1 MKILHLAD
9 LHIGKRVNGFS
20 MLEDQKYIL
29 EQILGIVKAQKTETV
44 LIAGD
49 VYDKAIPSA
58 EAVEVF
64 DDFLTKLVEAKQ
76 KVLLISGNHDSEE
89 RLAFA
94 SQVMKKSGV
103 YFAPV
108 FSGDIEKVTLQDEC
122 GDIHFYMLPYMKP
135 TKAVENLKKL
145 LNESDTT
152 TLESATTSKRL
163 TNNECE
169 KINKTERNILLAHQF
184 LTGATPSESEE
195 FSVGGIENIDA
206 QMFEDFDY
214 VALGHIHR
222 AQQVGK
228 EYIRYAGTPLKY
240 SFSEVN
246 HKKSV
251 TIVEI
256 KEKGTVLAE
265 LVTLKPLRDMRELK
279 GTYIE
284 LTARENYQD
293 TDTNDYVHITL
304 TDEEDIIDVIA
315 KLRFIYPNLMKLD
328 YDNTRTRSRQ
338 NICMEEQVEQKSPMG
353 LFSDFYL
360 QQNNQE
366 MTKEQYEF
374 AKQILEKISC

>member
-1 MKILHLAD
+1 MRILHLAD

-29 EQILGIVKAQKTETV
+29 NQILGIVKERQTEVV

-58 EAVEVF
+58 EAVEAF

-122 GDIHFYMLPYMKP
+122 GDIHFYMLPYRKP
-135 TKAVENLKKL
+135 AKVVEVLEKL
-145 LNESDTT
+145 LNE
-152 TLESATTSKRL
+152 
-163 TNNECE
+163 
-169 KINKTERNILLAHQF
+169 KIDKTERNILHAHQF

-265 LVTLKPLRDMRELK
+265 LVTLKPLRDMRDLK
-279 GTYIE
+279 GTYME

-315 KLRFIYPNLMKLD
+315 KLRIIYPNLMKLN

-338 NICMEEQVEQKSPMG
+338 NICMEEQVEQKSPME

-366 MTKEQYEF
+366 MTKEQNEF

>member
-1 MKILHLAD
+1 MRILHLAD

-29 EQILGIVKAQKTETV
+29 NQILGIVKERQTEVV

-122 GDIHFYMLPYMKP
+122 GDIHFYMLPYRKP
-135 TKAVENLKKL
+135 AKVVEVLEKL
-145 LNESDTT
+145 LNE
-152 TLESATTSKRL
+152 
-163 TNNECE
+163 
-169 KINKTERNILLAHQF
+169 KIDKTERNILLAHQF

-284 LTARENYQD
+284 LTARESYQD

-328 YDNTRTRSRQ
+328 YDNMRTRSRQ
-338 NICMEEQVEQKSPMG
+338 NICMEEQVEQKSPME

>member
-1 MKILHLAD
+1 MRILHLAD

-29 EQILGIVKAQKTETV
+29 NQILGIVKERQTEVV

-108 FSGDIEKVTLQDEC
+108 FSGNIEKVTLQDEC
-122 GDIHFYMLPYMKP
+122 GNIHFYMLPYMKP

-145 LNESDTT
+145 LNESDAT

-293 TDTNDYVHITL
+293 ADTNDYVHITL

-338 NICMEEQVEQKSPMG
+338 NICMEEQVEQKSPME

>member
-1 MKILHLAD
+1 MRILHLAD

-29 EQILGIVKAQKTETV
+29 NQILGIVKERQTEVV

-108 FSGDIEKVTLQDEC
+108 FSGDIEKVTLQDEY
-122 GDIHFYMLPYMKP
+122 GDIHFYMLPYRKP
-135 TKAVENLKKL
+135 AKVVEVLEKL
-145 LNESDTT
+145 LNE
-152 TLESATTSKRL
+152 
-163 TNNECE
+163 
-169 KINKTERNILLAHQF
+169 KIDKTERNILLAHQF

-256 KEKGTVLAE
+256 KEKGNIEIE
-265 LVTLKPLRDMRELK
+265 LLPLKPLRDMRDLK
-279 GTYIE
+279 GTYME

-293 TDTNDYVHITL
+293 ADTNDYVHITL

-315 KLRFIYPNLMKLD
+315 KLRVIYPNLMKLD

-338 NICMEEQVEQKSPMG
+338 NICMEEQVEQKSPME

>member
-1 MKILHLAD
+1 MRILHLAD

-29 EQILGIVKAQKTETV
+29 NQILGIVKERQTEVV

-122 GDIHFYMLPYMKP
+122 GDIHFYMLPYRKP
-135 TKAVENLKKL
+135 AKVVEVLEKLISEKLDKA
-145 LNESDTT
+145 
-152 TLESATTSKRL
+152 
-163 TNNECE
+163 
-169 KINKTERNILLAHQF
+169 ERNILLAHQF

-195 FSVGGIENIDA
+195 FSVGGIENIDV

-284 LTARENYQD
+284 LTARESYQD

-315 KLRFIYPNLMKLD
+315 KLRIIYPNLMKLD

-338 NICMEEQVEQKSPMG
+338 NIVLEEKVEQKSPME
-353 LFSDFYL
+353 LFGDFYL